1 MSSDQLMKLGIALG
15 IVYAVYRFAPGG
27 QATKAAAAG
36 VIGVIVAKQTP
47 YVKDV
52 V

>member
-1 MSSDQLMKLGIALG
+1 MKLGMALA
-15 IVYAVYRFAPGG
+15 IVYGVYRFAPGG
-27 QATKAAAAG
+27 QAVKAAAAG
-36 VIGVIVAKQTP
+36 VMGVIVAKQTP